1 MPAKNPRVMAV
12 LEPPLYE
19 WLTRFARAEGVSVS
33 LKVRDLLREAYEM
46 YEDEYLTS
54 LARARARTFDRRT
67 ALTTEQMKA
76 RLGLNRRPRTGKERT
91 R

>member
-33 LKVRDLLREAYEM
+33 LKVRDLLREAYET
-46 YEDEYLTS
+46 YEDQYLGS
-54 LARARARTFDRRT
+54 LARDRERTFDRRK
-67 ALTTEQMKA
+67 ALTLEQMRT
-76 RLGLNRRPRTGKERT
+76 RLGLKRR
-91 R
+91 